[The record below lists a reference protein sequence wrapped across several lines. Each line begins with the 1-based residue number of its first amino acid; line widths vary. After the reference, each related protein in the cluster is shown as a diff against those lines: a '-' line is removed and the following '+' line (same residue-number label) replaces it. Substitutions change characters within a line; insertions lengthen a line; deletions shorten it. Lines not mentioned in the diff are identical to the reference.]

1 MSSLLLVLSD
11 AKEIAMIKTIF
22 VSILATLFL
31 AGTFAT
37 LTGCSTVVGGGKE
50 MEQGGKPVK
59 DEANENK

>member
-1 MSSLLLVLSD
+1 
-11 AKEIAMIKTIF
+11 MIKTIF

-31 AGTFAT
+31 AGTLAT

-50 MEQGGKPVK
+50 MEQGGKAVK